1 MNNQRIK
8 NQKMNH
14 NKINYH
20 LVFWGIAIIILLVI
34 LTLIIV
40 FTIPKKTK
48 TQTQPDLQKIADS
61 INDLIKQWPSNLDT
75 IKKVLNEQQITGL
88 SNEQIKNIL
97 DYLNRKNQ
105 LGGSSGGDGESEQ
118 PQPQPQP

>member
-1 MNNQRIK
+1 MNDQRIK

-40 FTIPKKTK
+40 FTIPKKIK

-75 IKKVLNEQQITGL
+75 IKKVLSEQQITGL

-105 LGGSSGGDGESEQ
+105 LGGSSGGHGGSEQ
-118 PQPQPQP
+118 PQPQP